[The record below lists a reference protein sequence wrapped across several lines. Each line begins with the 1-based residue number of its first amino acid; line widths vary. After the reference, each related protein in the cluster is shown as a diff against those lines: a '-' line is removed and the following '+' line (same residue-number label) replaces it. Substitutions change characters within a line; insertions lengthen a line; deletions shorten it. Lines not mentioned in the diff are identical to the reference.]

1 MKIDQLM
8 TRPTARG
15 HEARAGL
22 EAFGALLCK
31 SWGLPPVTIAWG
43 PVATACITQRG
54 AITLADLADDAT
66 VTRTEV
72 ARYAGFL
79 LHELLHRRFTDF
91 AATDSRPYVAR
102 LHNAIED
109 AWIEARCI
117 REGLTGN
124 ARGLLHQLLRGLL
137 ADIPA
142 GLDWANP
149 AQYPFSLAVYLRQY
163 GVTVPVP
170 GTLLPTYREALRR
183 LGACQSSA
191 DTLALAQWVYD
202 QMQGGTQQPDQG
214 DQQGDDQQP
223 GQDDGQG
230 DDQGDGQPGQ
240 DGAEEGA
247 QDDGQGDGQPGQDDG
262 QEGAQEGSG
271 SPQDGQ
277 ADDGQ
282 ADTPD
287 DAGKAGKPQDRTPS
301 REVEPSCPNGKG
313 STGGTYTTES
323 EELGWMGRGKPR
335 PLNIQ
340 IPGGLR
346 YQVRRLFQNSAQ
358 DWIEPGFRSGRLNP
372 GALHLVPTGGED
384 VFTRRFERD
393 GIDSAAV
400 LVLDLSGSM
409 EDELNGSCKL
419 DVALACTWALTD
431 TLMQAGVDVA
441 ILGFDHDVYRVR
453 EFGSTPALKTRAT
466 LERLQCNGSTNDWAA
481 IRLAHDMLHRH
492 HAARKVTF
500 VLGDGD
506 GKPAW
511 AQQQVKSGNALG
523 ITTIGVGIGHDVR
536 HVYGAGSVTVYRPAD
551 LGTVAF
557 KQMKAAA

>member
-31 SWGLPPVTIAWG
+31 SWGLPPVKIAWG

-54 AITLADLADDAT
+54 TITLADLADDAT

-91 AATDSRPYVAR
+91 GVNDSRPYVAR

-170 GTLLPTYREALRR
+170 GGLLPAYREALRR
-183 LGACQSSA
+183 LDACQSST

-202 QMQGGTQQPDQG
+202 QMQGGNQQPDQNPDQG

-223 GQDDGQG
+223 GQD
-230 DDQGDGQPGQ
+230 QGDGEPGQ
-240 DGAEEGA
+240 DGG

-262 QEGAQEGSG
+262 QEGAEGDAG
-271 SPQDGQ
+271 SAQDGQ

-287 DAGKAGKPQDRTPS
+287 DAGKARKPKDKTPS
-301 REVEPSCPNGKG
+301 MEVEPSCPKGKG
-313 STGGTYTTES
+313 ATAGTYTAES
-323 EELGWMGRGKPR
+323 EELGWMGRGSPR
-335 PLNIQ
+335 ALNIQ

-358 DWIEPGFRSGRLNP
+358 DWIEPGYRSGRLNP
-372 GALHLVPTGGED
+372 GALHRVPTGGED

-409 EDELNGSCKL
+409 EDELGASRKL
-419 DVALACTWALTD
+419 DVALACTWALTE

-441 ILGFDHDVYRVR
+441 ILGFDSSVYRVR

-466 LERLQCNGSTNDWAA
+466 LERVTCNGSTNDWAA
-481 IRLAHDMLHRH
+481 IRLAHDLLHRH
-492 HAARKVTF
+492 HAARKVAF

-506 GKPAW
+506 GKPVW
-511 AQQQVKSGNALG
+511 AQQQVKAGNALG

-536 HVYGAGSVTVYRPAD
+536 HVYGAGSVRVDRPGD

>member
-1 MKIDQLM
+1 MKLDQLM

-31 SWGLPPVTIAWG
+31 SWGLRPVTIAWG
-43 PVATACITQRG
+43 PVATACITQYG

-79 LHELLHRRFTDF
+79 LHELLHRRFTTF
-91 AATDSRPYVAR
+91 NVRDSRPYVDR

-109 AWIEARCI
+109 AWIESRCI

-137 ADIPA
+137 ADVPPS
-142 GLDWANP
+142 LDWAAP

-170 GTLLPTYREALRR
+170 GGLLPVYREALRR
-183 LGACQSSA
+183 LSACQSSA
-191 DTLALAQWVYD
+191 DTLDLARWVYD
-202 QMQGGTQQPDQG
+202 QMQQQNQQPE
-214 DQQGDDQQP
+214 QQPEPGEDGKP

-230 DDQGDGQPGQ
+230 EPGDGQPGQ
-240 DGAEEGA
+240 GDGQGQEGAEEGA
-247 QDDGQGDGQPGQDDG
+247 
-262 QEGAQEGSG
+262 GSA
-271 SPQDGQ
+271 QDGP
-277 ADDGQ
+277 ADEGP
-282 ADTPD
+282 ADTPA

-301 REVEPSCPNGKG
+301 LEVEPSCPQGQG
-313 STGGTYTTES
+313 STGGTYTGES
-323 EELGWMGRGKPR
+323 EELGWMGTGSPR
-335 PLNIQ
+335 PLNVQ

-358 DWIEPGFRSGRLNP
+358 DWIEPGYRSGRLNP
-372 GALHLVPTGGED
+372 GALHRVPTGGQD
-384 VFTRRFERD
+384 VFTRRLSRD

-409 EDELNGSCKL
+409 EDNLGGLPKL

-441 ILGFDHDVYRVR
+441 ILGFDHNVYRVR
-453 EFGSTPALKTRAT
+453 PFGSTPALKTRAA
-466 LERLQCNGSTNDWAA
+466 LERVQCNGSTNDWAA

-492 HAARKVTF
+492 HASRKVAF
-500 VLGDGD
+500 VL
-506 GKPAW
+506 
-511 AQQQVKSGNALG
+511 SGFG
-523 ITTIGVGIGHDVR
+523 
-536 HVYGAGSVTVYRPAD
+536 
-551 LGTVAF
+551 
-557 KQMKAAA
+557 M

>member
-31 SWGLPPVTIAWG
+31 SWGLSPVTIAWG
-43 PVATACITQRG
+43 PITTACITQHG

-91 AATDSRPYVAR
+91 RVNDSRPYVAR

-109 AWIEARCI
+109 AWIESRCI

-137 ADIPA
+137 ADIPPS
-142 GLDWANP
+142 LNWADP

-170 GTLLPTYREALRR
+170 GALLPVYREALRR
-183 LGACQSSA
+183 LDTCQSST
-191 DTLALAQWVYD
+191 DTLALARWVYD
-202 QMQGGTQQPDQG
+202 QMQQQPEQTPDQTP
-214 DQQGDDQQP
+214 DQQP
-223 GQDDGQG
+223 GQDDG
-230 DDQGDGQPGQ
+230 DGQPGQ
-240 DGAEEGA
+240 EGAEGQDGA
-247 QDDGQGDGQPGQDDG
+247 QG
-262 QEGAQEGSG
+262 
-271 SPQDGQ
+271 DGQ

-282 ADTPD
+282 ADTPE
-287 DAGKAGKPQDRTPS
+287 DAGKAGQPSDRTTS
-301 REVEPSCPNGKG
+301 MEVEPSCPKGKG
-313 STGGTYTTES
+313 ATGGTYTAES
-323 EELGWMGRGKPR
+323 EDLGWMCSGKPR

-358 DWIEPGFRSGRLNP
+358 DWIEPGYRSGRLNP
-372 GALHLVPTGGED
+372 GALHRVPTGGED

-409 EDELNGSCKL
+409 EDDLAGSRKL

-466 LERLQCNGSTNDWAA
+466 LERLLCNGSTNDWAA
-481 IRLAHDMLHRH
+481 IRLAHDLLHRH
-492 HAARKVTF
+492 HATRKVAF

-506 GKPAW
+506 GKPDW
-511 AQQQVKSGNALG
+511 ARQQVQSGNALG

-536 HVYGAGSVTVYRPAD
+536 HVYGPGSVTVYRPAD

>member
-31 SWGLPPVTIAWG
+31 SWGLSPVTIAWG
-43 PVATACITQRG
+43 PITTACITQHG

-91 AATDSRPYVAR
+91 RVNDSRPYVAR
-102 LHNAIED
+102 LHNAVED
-109 AWIEARCI
+109 AWIESRCI

-137 ADIPA
+137 ADIPPS
-142 GLDWANP
+142 LNWADP

-170 GTLLPTYREALRR
+170 GALLPVYREALRR
-183 LGACQSSA
+183 LDTCQNSV
-191 DTLALAQWVYD
+191 DTLALARWVYD
-202 QMQGGTQQPDQG
+202 QMQTQPDQMQQQPDQTP
-214 DQQGDDQQP
+214 DQQP
-223 GQDDGQG
+223 GQDDG
-230 DDQGDGQPGQ
+230 DQQPGQ
-240 DGAEEGA
+240 EGAEG
-247 QDDGQGDGQPGQDDG
+247 QDGDDG
-262 QEGAQEGSG
+262 QEGTTQEGPG
-271 SPQDGQ
+271 SAQDGQ
-277 ADDGQ
+277 ADEGQ
-282 ADTPD
+282 GDTPE
-287 DAGKAGKPQDRTPS
+287 DAGKAGKPADRTPS
-301 REVEPSCPNGKG
+301 MEVEPSCPKGKG
-313 STGGTYTTES
+313 ATGGTYTAES
-323 EELGWMGRGKPR
+323 EELGWMGNGKPR
-335 PLNIQ
+335 PLDIQ

-358 DWIEPGFRSGRLNP
+358 DWIEPGYRSGRLNP
-372 GALHLVPTGGED
+372 GALHRVPTGGED

-409 EDELNGSCKL
+409 EDDLAGSRKL

-466 LERLQCNGSTNDWAA
+466 LERLLCNGSTNDWAA

-492 HAARKVTF
+492 HATRKVAF

-506 GKPAW
+506 GKPDW
-511 AQQQVKSGNALG
+511 ARQQVQSGNALG

-536 HVYGAGSVTVYRPAD
+536 HVYGPGSVTVYRPAD